1 MLKRLLLL
9 TITAAFFTAMAAGC
23 GDDKEEPYPGAFD
36 TPYSLGGMFIINV
49 IGTTEEFKRFNY
61 VRCEVTLEVDDSSV
75 FSVFDDRIHR
85 IREIV
90 IESIKAK
97 TIEELQDNMNDLRQE
112 IRDKINKEFNID
124 AVQRV
129 VISDINY
136 HR

>member
-9 TITAAFFTAMAAGC
+9 TLTAAFFTAMAAGC

-36 TPYSLGGMFIINV
+36 TPYSLGDMFIINV
-49 IGTTEEFKRFNY
+49 IGTSEEFKRFNY
-61 VRCEVTLEVDDSSV
+61 VRCEVTLEVNSSSV
-75 FSVFDDRIHR
+75 FSVFDERIHR

-90 IESIKAK
+90 VESIKAK
-97 TIEELQDNMNDLRQE
+97 TIEDLQENMDDIRQE
-112 IRDKINKEFNID
+112 IKEKINKEFNTD

-129 VISDINY
+129 VVSDINY